1 MKPIKFISWEEYQKI
16 YKAEKDKEMKLFLM
30 LGFGAGMR
38 MSEIIGLP
46 LRISRC
52 CKAPIEFKREYD
64 EARRRKVKQYSCTAC
79 KNNLVKKDF
88 RYAGNTW
95 EIPPLTQDRVDIA
108 GHKIKIDTAKGGK
121 WRVTITPP
129 TLTEEYVKMLP
140 LKLNRRTVQDRF
152 SKLTI
157 EVLGKKLSPHVL
169 RHGFGNYHA
178 NIIKTTMPQI
188 QQLMGHSR
196 IDITGIYTQ
205 ANPEETIRSV
215 WKAMGG
221 E

>member
-1 MKPIKFISWEEYQKI
+1 MKPIKFISWEEYQKL

-38 MSEIIGLP
+38 ISEIIGLH
-46 LRISRC
+46 LRISHC
-52 CKAPIEFKREYD
+52 CKAPVQFEKVYD
-64 EARRRKVKQYSCTAC
+64 EQRRRKVNIYSCSKCLKT
-79 KNNLVKKDF
+79 LQKKDF
-88 RYAGNTW
+88 RYAGDTW
-95 EIPPLTQDRVDIA
+95 EIPPLTPDKVDLQ
-108 GHKIKIDTAKGGK
+108 GHKIKIDSAKGGH
-121 WRVTITPP
+121 WRVTIVPP
-129 TLTEEYVKMLP
+129 TLTEEYVKLLP
-140 LKLNRRTVQDRF
+140 LKLNRRTVQHRF
-152 SKLTI
+152 AKLTLD
-157 EVLGKKLSPHVL
+157 VLGRKLSPHVL

-178 NIIKTTMPQI
+178 NVIKTTMPQI

-196 IDITGIYTQ
+196 IDITGIYTK